1 MLSGII
7 SDTLLFRSP
16 TTTGKDKEAV
26 FTDEDLFR
34 AGLIGEAD
42 SKERRERLGNL
53 LAIGYGNGKT
63 FLKKLNSFDITKEE
77 FYDKVKE
84 L

>member
-1 MLSGII
+1 M
-7 SDTLLFRSP
+7 
-16 TTTGKDKEAV
+16 DKPAV
-26 FTDEDLFR
+26 FTEEDLFN

-42 SKERRERLGNL
+42 SRDRREKLGNM

-77 FYDKVKE
+77 FYEKVKE